1 MKDIAIYGAGGF
13 GKEVACLIHRINSAS
28 PQWNLIGFF
37 DDGKA
42 VGTEISHFGMVLG
55 SIEDLNSFDKELSVV
70 IAIGDSKIV
79 KSITDSITNSLIT
92 YPNLIDPSTFF
103 ADKLTFKIGEGNII
117 QRNSSF
123 SCDVTVGNF
132 NIMNGSVSLGH
143 DVCLGNY
150 NSLMPGTR
158 ISGEVKI
165 GDLNFFGVGS
175 IVLQQIKIGNSVKI
189 GAGAVMMT
197 KPKDESLYIGNPARK
212 FLI

>member
-1 MKDIAIYGAGGF
+1 MRDIAIYGAGGF

-212 FLI
+212 F

>member
-212 FLI
+212 F

>member
-42 VGTEISHFGMVLG
+42 VGTEISHLGMVLG

-212 FLI
+212 F